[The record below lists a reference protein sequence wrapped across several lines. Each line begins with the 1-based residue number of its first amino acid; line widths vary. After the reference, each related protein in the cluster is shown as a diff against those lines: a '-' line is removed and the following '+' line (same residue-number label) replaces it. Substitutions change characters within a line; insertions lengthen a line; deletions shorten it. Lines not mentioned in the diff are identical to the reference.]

1 VQEKAGAAMAV
12 SKVGRTLADI
22 EREHI
27 LDTLI
32 HCEGNRTY
40 AANILDISV
49 RGLRNKLS
57 LYSRAGWTV
66 SAGGC
71 VRPPTAW
78 PFAAKRNG
86 KDLDSIVWC

>member
-1 VQEKAGAAMAV
+1 MAV

-27 LDTLI
+27 LDTLM
-32 HCEGNRTY
+32 HCDGNRTY
-40 AANILDISV
+40 AASLLDISV

-66 SAGGC
+66 SARGYA
-71 VRPPTAW
+71 RPPTNRL
-78 PFAAKRNG
+78 FAAKRNG
-86 KDLDSIVWC
+86 KDLNTIVWC